1 MKDLKSN
8 VKDIALVLE
17 GGGMRN
23 SYSAGIL
30 NVLLEKEIYFNYV
43 IGISAGAVH
52 AANYL
57 LRDTERIK
65 RNFVDVVRDENVGG
79 LQSLLK
85 GKGYFNSE
93 YLYTEF
99 EPTKEKKD
107 IYHRF
112 FENEAQI
119 TIGAY
124 DVDHG
129 KMKYFTKDDIKTVD
143 DLKIMTRAS
152 CSLPLLMKETVI
164 DGVTYYDG
172 GVGRP
177 IPIRKAIEDGYEKFF
192 VVLTRPE
199 GYKKEAPSQKL
210 IIKNTLGDHPNLVE
224 AILTR
229 HIRYNEDLELLK
241 KLKAEGKAYIVYAED
256 QSVENTEMD
265 LHKLQNNYE
274 LGYFQGLNQYKE
286 YLDFVGLK

>member
-1 MKDLKSN
+1 MKVLKSN
-8 VKDIALVLE
+8 VKDVALILE

-43 IGISAGAVH
+43 IGISAGSVH
-52 AANYL
+52 GVNYL
-57 LRDTERIK
+57 LRDKERIK

-79 LQSLLK
+79 VGSLIK

-93 YLYTEF
+93 YLYTEY
-99 EPTKEKKD
+99 EPMKEKRD
-107 IYHRF
+107 VYHRF
-112 FENEAQI
+112 YENEAQM
-119 TIGAY
+119 TIGAF
-124 DVDHG
+124 DVD
-129 KMKYFTKDDIKTVD
+129 KAEMKYFTKEDMKTVEDIK
-143 DLKIMTRAS
+143 LITRAS
-152 CSLPLLMKETVI
+152 CSLPILMKETVI

-172 GVGRP
+172 GVGRG

-199 GYKKEAPSQKL
+199 GYRKTAPAKGLLTKSALKDKPKL
-210 IIKNTLGDHPNLVE
+210 ID

-229 HIRYNEDLELLK
+229 HLRYNEDLELLE
-241 KLKAEGKAYIVYAED
+241 KLKEEGKAYIVYAEN
-256 QSVENTEMD
+256 QAVENTEMD

-274 LGYFQGLNQYKE
+274 QGYFQGLNQYKE
-286 YLDFVGLK
+286 YLEFLGL